1 MNKENLAG
9 TVTAYN
15 NLLDVLENNDS
26 PIIDRTLDAESLVSI
41 MERALKTLTGR
52 ECEIVKSFFGIG
64 VQKMTFEEMGEK
76 YGLPTERVQKMM
88 EKAIRRLK
96 HTGRKFV

>member
-26 PIIDRTLDAESLVSI
+26 CLATCTDREREII
-41 MERALKTLTGR
+41 
-52 ECEIVKSFFGIG
+52 KSFFGIG

-76 YGLPTERVQKMM
+76 YGLPPERVQKMM